1 MEIKYID
8 NHSHINFKEFDAD
21 RDDVIARAKE
31 AGVVFITVGT
41 GQKTSTE
48 AVELSE
54 GHEHIYAIVGLHP
67 IYSIEETFDKDFFE
81 KIITHPKVVGVGE
94 CGFDFFHHTPDTKE
108 IQEIAFRGQ
117 IELALKFGKPLM
129 LHIRSGNGTDA
140 YKETLRVLKEYS
152 VSKGEAHFFAGSLED
167 AKEFL
172 DLGFYISFTGVVTF
186 ANQYDELVKSIPLDR
201 LLSETDSPYVAPKP
215 HRGNRCE
222 PVYVIEVIKKTA
234 ELKGLSFEE
243 VSFQF
248 LKNSKNLWMI

>member
-1 MEIKYID
+1 MNIKYID

-21 RDDVIARAKE
+21 RDDVIARAEE
-31 AGVVFITVGT
+31 AGVAFITVGT

-48 AVELSE
+48 ALELSE

-67 IYSIEETFDKDFFE
+67 IYAVEETFDKDFFE

-117 IELALKFGKPLM
+117 IELALKFDKPLM
-129 LHIRSGNGTDA
+129 LHIRIGNGIDA
-140 YKETLRVLKEYS
+140 YKETLRVLKEYP

-167 AKEFL
+167 AKAFL
-172 DLGFYISFTGVVTF
+172 DLGFYISFTGVITVT
-186 ANQYDELVKSIPLDR
+186 NQYDYLVRSIPLDR

-215 HRGNRCE
+215 YRGKRCE
-222 PVYVIEVIKKTA
+222 PAFVIEVIKNMA
-234 ELKGLSFEE
+234 EIKGLGFEE
-243 VSFQF
+243 VSKQLF
-248 LKNSKNLWMI
+248 LNSKKLWGI